1 MALST
6 LSSLNG
12 NFKLIIKPVG
22 GFLLNENIGSPDII
36 TPSSVTYTNYT
47 VETNSFLP
55 SWFVKGQLRLHDG
68 LAPALTGTE
77 TYIPSS
83 NNQYLVL
90 ISTST
95 VPITYIRQPI
105 TLNIGTYMVSFYYI
119 LGNTDPYTDLLF
131 QIFFNNIQIGLIN
144 SINNTIWTY
153 YSVTFPVSSS
163 TTGDFKLQN
172 NYSVSG
178 KRFSVCNLQLK
189 KIS

>member
-22 GFLLNENIGSPDII
+22 GFLLNENIGSPDVI
-36 TPSSVTYTNYT
+36 TNSFSTYSSYT
-47 VETNSFLP
+47 VETNTLIP
-55 SWFVKGQLRLHDG
+55 SWFIKGQFRLYDG
-68 LAPALTGTE
+68 LSVNYTGTE
-77 TYIPSS
+77 TYIPAS
-83 NNQYLVL
+83 NNQYLVFVVGSTAP
-90 ISTST
+90 IS
-95 VPITYIRQPI
+95 YIRQPI

-119 LGNTDPYTDLLF
+119 LGTTDPYTDLLF
-131 QIFFNNIQIGLIN
+131 QIFFNNIEIGLIN
-144 SINNTIWTY
+144 SINNSIWTY